1 MTPVRWRGA
10 AGSLVLLV
18 AIAACGPKEDPRL
31 KDLSTGI
38 SKDSAIIVMG
48 GERPSRIDPY
58 LVSGNY
64 VESML
69 FIRPG
74 TEPVGVDTLPDRK
87 RTPVVVIN
95 GAVAGWGWAF
105 WDSVATAHNIPLSPT
120 P

>member
-1 MTPVRWRGA
+1 M
-10 AGSLVLLV
+10 
-18 AIAACGPKEDPRL
+18 
-31 KDLSTGI
+31 KDLATGI
-38 SKDSAIIVMG
+38 SKDSAIVVMG

-74 TEPVGVDTLPDRK
+74 TEPVGVDTLPDRA

-95 GAVAGWGWAF
+95 GTVAGWGWGF
-105 WDSVATAHNIPLSPT
+105 WDSVATVHNIPLSPT

>member
-1 MTPVRWRGA
+1 MTPVRRRGA
-10 AGSLVLLV
+10 SGLLV
-18 AIAACGPKEDPRL
+18 VLVAVAGCGGGEDPRL
-31 KDLSTGI
+31 KDLAVGI
-38 SKDSAIIVMG
+38 SKDSAITVMG

-58 LVSGNY
+58 LVSGDY
-64 VESML
+64 VETML

-74 TEPVGVDTLPDRK
+74 TEPVGVDTLPDRE

-95 GAVAGWGWAF
+95 GTVSGWGWVH